1 MSEPTFEQ
9 LRIPAALILIITVVF
24 ILLPR
29 SGDEEPT
36 ATTVTPAA
44 RSSPTAGQ
52 PGGAVTATVPPTPL
66 ATLTPAPTST
76 PTPTATPVADT
87 TSQAEV
93 LACRVIAGPS
103 CIGQFGVLP
112 ARAGTFTALV
122 RFSAANAGDAI
133 SVVLAGPGGTIAG
146 GPYTLQGGGDGYYY
160 STFTIGGLPTGEY
173 TLVATRNGTEVAQ
186 TSFQRGR

>member
-9 LRIPAALILIITVVF
+9 LRIPAALILIITVAF
-24 ILLPR
+24 IFLPR

-36 ATTVTPAA
+36 TTTGAPAA

-66 ATLTPAPTST
+66 ATLTPQPTST
-76 PTPTATPVADT
+76 PKPTATPVADNDFA
-87 TSQAEV
+87 AEV
-93 LACRVIAGPS
+93 LACRVIAGPN

-122 RFSAANAGDAI
+122 RFSAANAGDAM
-133 SVVLAGPGGTIAG
+133 SVELAGPGGTIG
-146 GPYTLQGGGDGYYY
+146 GSPYTLQGGGDGYYY
-160 STFTIGGLPTGEY
+160 SIFSIAGLPMGEY